1 MRPEHV
7 QKYIK
12 ESLAA
17 LQVDYVD
24 LYLIHVP
31 IGMKNV
37 EGSLYPTLEDGTI
50 DWDMTTD
57 HVAIWKVIFILI
69 HHSVFGIICCLFCF
83 KYSKQNCTFLGNG
96 GTREPWADQI
106 NWTFKF

>member
-1 MRPEHV
+1 MTKINVYFILYLKLNLLIHLTGEDIFLTTKLPPCAMRPEHV

-24 LYLIHVP
+24 LYLVHVP

-37 EGSLYPTLEDGTI
+37 EGTLYPTLEDGTV
-50 DWDMTTD
+50 DFDMTTD
-57 HVAIWKVIFILI
+57 HVAIWKVK
-69 HHSVFGIICCLFCF
+69 VF
-83 KYSKQNCTFLGNG
+83 S
-96 GTREPWADQI
+96 
-106 NWTFKF
+106 